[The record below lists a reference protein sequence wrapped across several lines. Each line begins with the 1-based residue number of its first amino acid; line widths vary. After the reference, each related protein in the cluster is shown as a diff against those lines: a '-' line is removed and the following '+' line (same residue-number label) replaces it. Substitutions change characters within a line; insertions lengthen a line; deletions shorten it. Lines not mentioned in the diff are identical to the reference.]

1 MPDRVGHDE
10 KMKVFRKTGVSTLIN
25 ILGMSVAFAA
35 AMILMVQVR
44 WDTTYDANYEGH
56 KQVFRLENNWMDKG
70 LFSTSFSRPMIEIAK
85 TASPNIEAVGTYW
98 TMPHEATLKKDGEET
113 VFSVPS
119 ARVDSSMFSVF
130 PFEWV
135 EGSAREFTAGET
147 AVVSEEYA
155 KTFFGDESALGQFF
169 KAGNGVEV
177 RVVGVFKDMPK
188 NSSMNYGVLV
198 NLGDDFLNNSNE
210 WSFVAFVKLK
220 DPTLA
225 KETETLIETALLD
238 YFGENVDEEY
248 AEEFRRGYR
257 ISNLNDAHFERDVRA
272 DIASTNKAITIT
284 LAAIAILLILI
295 AIINFINFAF
305 AEIPFRIK
313 NINTRKVLGE
323 GRGSLIVRQL
333 LHAGLIALIAFAI
346 ACLIMHV
353 VAGSSWASYVSDSLT
368 LKNNIGILAL
378 MLGVALVSA
387 VIAGLAPALY
397 STSQPAALV
406 LKGSYGTSVKGKAL
420 RNILVGLQFVL
431 SFLFIL
437 MALFVGVQTKYMM
450 GKDMGFD
457 EARVLQTWCGYPAGN
472 QKDALRSHL
481 LQNPSIE
488 AVTFA
493 DSPVVSDGKM
503 GWSRTGDDGN
513 QVFMEV
519 LPVDDNFVQFFGLQI
534 VEGRDFRESDNQNE
548 TGSIIPNETYMQM
561 FPQFHVGS
569 LMYGHVDNCEIVG
582 VVKDFNF
589 KSLQHAMGPL
599 VLYNWGKEGWR
610 SFGTMY
616 VRTAP
621 GADFKDVSDYIKDAI
636 CKFDPRR
643 EPHMITVSHLDKWI
657 EDMYQSEQ
665 SLGKLITIAS
675 FVALLIA
682 IIGIIGLVFFET
694 QFIRKEIAVRRVN
707 GATVGSI
714 LKMINKKYLIMAA
727 ASFVIAAPVAYWLMT
742 AWRKGFAYQAPVPV
756 WLFLVALLAV
766 AAITLAVVTLQSWRA
781 ANANPVESLKNE

>member
-1 MPDRVGHDE
+1 
-10 KMKVFRKTGVSTLIN
+10 MKVFRKTGVSTLIN

-44 WDTTYDANYEGH
+44 WDTTYDANFEGH
-56 KQVFRLENNWMDKG
+56 KQVFRMENNWMDKG
-70 LFSTSFSRPMIEIAK
+70 LFSTSFSRPMIEIIK

-98 TMPHEATLKKDGEET
+98 TMPHEVTLKKDGEET
-113 VFSVPS
+113 ILSVPS

-155 KTFFGDESALGQFF
+155 KTFFGDESALGKNF

-177 RVVGVFKDMPK
+177 RVIGVFKDMPK
-188 NSSMNYGVLV
+188 NSNMHYGVLV
-198 NLGDDFLNNSNE
+198 NLGDDYLDNSNE
-210 WSFVAFVKLK
+210 WSFPAFVKLK
-220 DPTLA
+220 DPSLA
-225 KETETLIETALLD
+225 KETEALMENVVLEQYGNDFDADETA
-238 YFGENVDEEY
+238 
-248 AEEFRRGYR
+248 EFRRGFR
-257 ISNLNDAHFERDVRA
+257 ISNLHDAHFERDVRA
-272 DIASTNKAITIT
+272 NIASANKAITIT
-284 LAAIAILLILI
+284 LDAIAILLILI

-313 NINTRKVLGE
+313 SINTRKVLGE
-323 GRGSLIVRQL
+323 GRGSLSGRQL

-368 LKNNIGILAL
+368 PKDNIGILAL

-420 RNILVGLQFVL
+420 RNMLVGLQFVL

-437 MALFVGVQTKYMM
+437 MALFVGVQTKYMI

-472 QKDALRSHL
+472 QKDALKSHL

-488 AVTFA
+488 DVTFC
-493 DSPVVSDGKM
+493 DSPIVSDGRM
-503 GWSRTGDDGN
+503 SWSRTGDDGN
-513 QVFMEV
+513 QVFMEA
-519 LPVDDNFVQFFGLQI
+519 LPVDESFVQFFGLQI
-534 VEGRDFRESDNQNE
+534 VEGRDFRESDNRNE
-548 TGSIIPNETYMQM
+548 AGSIIPNETFMQM

-569 LMYGHVDNCEIVG
+569 LMEGHVDNCEIIG

-599 VLYNWGKEGWR
+599 VLYNWGKDGWR

-665 SLGKLITIAS
+665 SLGILITIAS

-714 LKMINKKYLIMAA
+714 LKMINKKYLIMSG

-742 AWRKGFAYQAPVPV
+742 AWRKGFAYQSPVPV
-756 WLFLVALLAV
+756 WIFLVALLAV

-781 ANANPVESLKNE
+781 ASANPVESLKNE

>member
-1 MPDRVGHDE
+1 
-10 KMKVFRKTGVSTLIN
+10 MKVFRKTGVSTLIN

-44 WDTTYDANYEGH
+44 WDTTFDANYEGH
-56 KQVFRLENNWMDKG
+56 KQVFRMENYWMDKG
-70 LFSTSFSRPMIEIAK
+70 LFSTSISRPMIEIAK

-113 VFSVPS
+113 VLSVPS

-155 KTFFGDESALGQFF
+155 KTFFGDESALGKHF

-177 RVVGVFKDMPK
+177 RVIGVFKDMPK

-248 AEEFRRGYR
+248 AEEFRRGFR

-272 DIASTNKAITIT
+272 NIASANKAITIT

-313 NINTRKVLGE
+313 SINTRKVLGE

-333 LHAGLIALIAFAI
+333 LLAGLIALIAFAI

-353 VAGSSWASYVSDSLT
+353 VAGSSWASYVSDSLA
-368 LKNNIGILAL
+368 LKDNLGILAL
-378 MLGVALVSA
+378 MFGLALVSA
-387 VIAGLAPALY
+387 VVAGIAPALY

-493 DSPVVSDGKM
+493 DSPIVSDGKM
-503 GWSRTGDDGN
+503 GWSRTGDDGT

-548 TGSIIPNETYMQM
+548 TGSIIPNETFMQM
-561 FPQFHVGS
+561 FPLFHVGS
-569 LMYGHVDNCEIVG
+569 LMYGHVDNSEIIG

-599 VLYNWGKEGWR
+599 VLYNWGKNGWR

-616 VRTAP
+616 VRTVP
-621 GADFKDVSDYIKDAI
+621 GADFKEVSDYIKEAI

-714 LKMINKKYLIMAA
+714 LKMINKKYLIMAG

-742 AWRKGFAYQAPVPV
+742 AWRKGFAYQSPVPV
-756 WLFLVALLAV
+756 WIFLVALLAV

-781 ANANPVESLKNE
+781 ASANPVESLKNE

>member
-1 MPDRVGHDE
+1 
-10 KMKVFRKTGVSTLIN
+10 MKVFRKTGVSTLIN

-44 WDTTYDANYEGH
+44 WDTTYDANFKGH
-56 KQVFRLENNWMDKG
+56 GQVFRMENNWMDKG
-70 LFSTSFSRPMIEIAK
+70 LYSTYFSRPIIEVAK
-85 TASPNIEAVGTYW
+85 AASPNIEAVGTFGW
-98 TMPHEATLKKDGEET
+98 MAQEVTLKKDGEET
-113 VFSVPS
+113 VLSVPS
-119 ARVDSSMFSVF
+119 APVDSSMFSVF

-147 AVVSEEYA
+147 AVVSEKYA
-155 KTFFGDESALGQFF
+155 KIFFGDESAVGKTF

-177 RVVGVFKDMPK
+177 RVIGVFKDMPK
-188 NSSMNYGVLV
+188 NYSMHYGVLV
-198 NLGDDFLNNSNE
+198 NLGDRYLDTPSE
-210 WSFVAFVKLK
+210 WSFAAYLKLK
-220 DPTLA
+220 DPSRA
-225 KETETLIETALLD
+225 KETEALMVNAVLEQYGD
-238 YFGENVDEEY
+238 DHDADE
-248 AEEFRRGYR
+248 ADEFRNGFR
-257 ISNLNDAHFERDVRA
+257 IVQLHDAHFERDVRA
-272 DIASTNKAITIT
+272 NIASANKAITIT
-284 LAAIAILLILI
+284 LTAIAILLILI

-323 GRGSLIVRQL
+323 GRGSMIGRQL

-353 VAGSSWASYVSDSLT
+353 VAGSSWASYVSDSLA
-368 LKNNIGILAL
+368 LKDNVGILAL

-420 RNILVGLQFVL
+420 RNMLVGLQFVL

-437 MALFVGVQTKYMM
+437 MALFVGVQTKFMI

-472 QKDALRSHL
+472 QKDALKSHL

-493 DSPVVSDGKM
+493 DGQIVSDQKM

-519 LPVDDNFVQFFGLQI
+519 LPVDVNFAEFFGLQI

-548 TGSIIPNETYMQM
+548 AGSIIPNETFMQM

-569 LMYGHVDNCEIVG
+569 LMGGHVDDCELIG

-610 SFGTMY
+610 SFGQMY
-616 VRTAP
+616 VRTVP
-621 GADFKDVSDYIKDAI
+621 GADFKEVSDYIKEAI

-643 EPHMITVSHLDKWI
+643 EPHMVTVSHLDEGI
-657 EDMYQSEQ
+657 ENMYQSEQ

-714 LKMINKKYLIMAA
+714 LMMINKKYLIMAG

-756 WLFLVALLAV
+756 WIFIVALLAV

>member
-1 MPDRVGHDE
+1 
-10 KMKVFRKTGVSTLIN
+10 
-25 ILGMSVAFAA
+25 
-35 AMILMVQVR
+35 
-44 WDTTYDANYEGH
+44 
-56 KQVFRLENNWMDKG
+56 
-70 LFSTSFSRPMIEIAK
+70 
-85 TASPNIEAVGTYW
+85 
-98 TMPHEATLKKDGEET
+98 
-113 VFSVPS
+113 
-119 ARVDSSMFSVF
+119 
-130 PFEWV
+130 
-135 EGSAREFTAGET
+135 
-147 AVVSEEYA
+147 
-155 KTFFGDESALGQFF
+155 
-169 KAGNGVEV
+169 
-177 RVVGVFKDMPK
+177 
-188 NSSMNYGVLV
+188 
-198 NLGDDFLNNSNE
+198 
-210 WSFVAFVKLK
+210 
-220 DPTLA
+220 
-225 KETETLIETALLD
+225 
-238 YFGENVDEEY
+238 
-248 AEEFRRGYR
+248 
-257 ISNLNDAHFERDVRA
+257 
-272 DIASTNKAITIT
+272 
-284 LAAIAILLILI
+284 
-295 AIINFINFAF
+295 
-305 AEIPFRIK
+305 
-313 NINTRKVLGE
+313 
-323 GRGSLIVRQL
+323 
-333 LHAGLIALIAFAI
+333 
-346 ACLIMHV
+346 MHV
-353 VAGSSWASYVSDSLT
+353 VAGSSWASYVSDSLA
-368 LKNNIGILAL
+368 LKDNVGILAL

-420 RNILVGLQFVL
+420 RNMLVGLQFVL

-493 DSPVVSDGKM
+493 DSPIVSDQKM

-519 LPVDDNFVQFFGLQI
+519 LPVDVNFAEFFGLQI
-534 VEGRDFRESDNQNE
+534 VDGRDFRESDNQNE
-548 TGSIIPNETYMQM
+548 AGSIIPNETFMQM

-569 LMYGHVDNCEIVG
+569 LMTGHVDDCEIIG

-599 VLYNWGKEGWR
+599 VLYNWGSKGWR
-610 SFGTMY
+610 SFGQMY
-616 VRTAP
+616 VRTVP
-621 GADFKDVSDYIKDAI
+621 GADFKEVSDYIKEAI

-643 EPHMITVSHLDKWI
+643 EPHMVTVSHLDEGI
-657 EDMYQSEQ
+657 ENMYQSEQ

-714 LKMINKKYLIMAA
+714 LMMINKKYLIMAG

-756 WLFLVALLAV
+756 WIFIVALLAV

>member
-1 MPDRVGHDE
+1 
-10 KMKVFRKTGVSTLIN
+10 MKVFRKTGVSTLIN

-44 WDTTYDANYEGH
+44 WDTTYDANFEGH
-56 KQVFRLENNWMDKG
+56 KQVFRVENNWMDKG

-98 TMPHEATLKKDGEET
+98 TMPHEVTLKKDGEQT
-113 VFSVPS
+113 ILSVPS

-135 EGSAREFTAGET
+135 EGSAREFAAGET

-155 KTFFGDESALGQFF
+155 KTFFGDESAIGKSF
-169 KAGNGVEV
+169 KAGNGMEV

-188 NSSMNYGVLV
+188 NYSMHYGVLV
-198 NLGDDFLNNSNE
+198 NLGDDFLDDSNE
-210 WSFVAFVKLK
+210 WSFPAFVKLK
-220 DPTLA
+220 DPSLA
-225 KETETLIETALLD
+225 KETETQMVNALLEYVGD
-238 YFGENVDEEY
+238 DVDE
-248 AEEFRRGYR
+248 AQANEFRKGFR
-257 ISNLNDAHFERDVRA
+257 ISHLHEAHFERDVRA
-272 DIASTNKAITIT
+272 NIASANKAITIT

-313 NINTRKVLGE
+313 SINTRKVLGE
-323 GRGSLIVRQL
+323 GRGSLVGRQL
-333 LHAGLIALIAFAI
+333 LHAGLIALTAFAI

-353 VAGSSWASYVSDSLT
+353 VAGTSWASYVSDSLA
-368 LKNNIGILAL
+368 LKDNIGILAL

-387 VIAGLAPALY
+387 VIAGFAPALY

-406 LKGSYGTSVKGKAL
+406 LKGSYGTSVKGQAL
-420 RNILVGLQFVL
+420 RNMLVGLQFVL

-437 MALFVGVQTKYMM
+437 MALFVSVQTKFMI

-488 AVTFA
+488 DVTFC
-493 DSPVVSDGKM
+493 DSPIVSDGKM

-534 VEGRDFRESDNQNE
+534 MEGRDFRESDNQNE
-548 TGSIIPNETYMQM
+548 AGSIIPNETFMKM

-589 KSLQHAMGPL
+589 KSLQHAMGPI

-616 VRTAP
+616 VRTVP
-621 GADFKDVSDYIKDAI
+621 GADFKDVSDSIKDAI

-643 EPHMITVSHLDKWI
+643 EPDMITVSHLDKWI

-707 GATVGSI
+707 GATVDSI
-714 LKMINKKYLIMAA
+714 LTMINKKYLIMACT
-727 ASFVIAAPVAYWLMT
+727 SFVIAAPIAYWLMT

-756 WLFLVALLAV
+756 WIFLVALIAV

>member
-1 MPDRVGHDE
+1 
-10 KMKVFRKTGVSTLIN
+10 MKVFRKTGVSTLIN

-44 WDTTYDANYEGH
+44 WDTTYDANFKGH
-56 KQVFRLENNWMDKG
+56 GQVFRMENNWMDKG
-70 LFSTSFSRPMIEIAK
+70 LYSTYFSRPIIEVAK
-85 TASPNIEAVGTYW
+85 AASPNIEAVGTFGW
-98 TMPHEATLKKDGEET
+98 MAQEVTLKKDGEET
-113 VFSVPS
+113 VLSVPS
-119 ARVDSSMFSVF
+119 APVDSSMFSVF

-147 AVVSEEYA
+147 AVVSEKYA
-155 KTFFGDESALGQFF
+155 KIFFGDESAVGKTF

-177 RVVGVFKDMPK
+177 RVIGVFKDMPK
-188 NSSMNYGVLV
+188 NYSMHYGVLV
-198 NLGDDFLNNSNE
+198 NLGDRYLDTPSE
-210 WSFVAFVKLK
+210 WSFAAYLKLK
-220 DPTLA
+220 DPSRA
-225 KETETLIETALLD
+225 KETEALMVNAVLEQYGD
-238 YFGENVDEEY
+238 DHDADE
-248 AEEFRRGYR
+248 ADEFRNGFR
-257 ISNLNDAHFERDVRA
+257 IVKLHDAHFERDVRA
-272 DIASTNKAITIT
+272 NIASANKAISIT

-313 NINTRKVLGE
+313 SINTRKVLGQ
-323 GRGSLIVRQL
+323 GRGSLVGRQL
-333 LHAGLIALIAFAI
+333 LHAGLIALTAFAI

-353 VAGSSWASYVSDSLT
+353 VAGSSWASYVSDSLA
-368 LKNNIGILAL
+368 LKDNVGILAL

-420 RNILVGLQFVL
+420 RNMLVGLQFIL

-437 MALFVGVQTKYMM
+437 MALFVGVQTRFMI
-450 GKDMGFD
+450 GRDMGFD

-472 QKDALRSHL
+472 QKDALKSHL

-493 DSPVVSDGKM
+493 DGQIVSDQKM

-519 LPVDDNFVQFFGLQI
+519 LPVDVNFAEFFGLQI

-548 TGSIIPNETYMQM
+548 AGSIIPNETFMQM

-569 LMYGHVDNCEIVG
+569 LMGGHVDDCELIG

-610 SFGTMY
+610 SFGQMY
-616 VRTAP
+616 VRTVP
-621 GADFKDVSDYIKDAI
+621 GADFKEVSDYIKEAI

-643 EPHMITVSHLDKWI
+643 EPHMITVSHLDEGI
-657 EDMYQSEQ
+657 ENMYQSEQ

-694 QFIRKEIAVRRVN
+694 QFLRKEIAVRRVN
-707 GATVGSI
+707 GATVGGI
-714 LKMINKKYLIMAA
+714 LKMINKKYLIMAV

-756 WLFLVALLAV
+756 WIFLVALLAV

-781 ANANPVESLKNE
+781 ANSNPVESLKNE

>member
-1 MPDRVGHDE
+1 
-10 KMKVFRKTGVSTLIN
+10 MKVFRKTGVSTLIN

-44 WDTTYDANYEGH
+44 WDTTYDANFEGH
-56 KQVFRLENNWMDKG
+56 KQVFRMENNWMDKG

-113 VFSVPS
+113 VLSVPS

-135 EGSAREFTAGET
+135 EGSAREFTASET
-147 AVVSEEYA
+147 AVVSEQYA
-155 KTFFGDESALGQFF
+155 KTFFGDESALGKHF

-177 RVVGVFKDMPK
+177 RVIGVFKDLPK
-188 NSSMNYGVLV
+188 NYSMHYGVLV
-198 NLGDDFLNNSNE
+198 NLGDVCLDTPSE
-210 WSFVAFVKLK
+210 WSFPAYVKLK

-238 YFGENVDEEY
+238 YYGENVDEEY
-248 AEEFRRGYR
+248 ADEFRKGFR
-257 ISNLNDAHFERDVRA
+257 ISNLHDAHFERDVRA
-272 DIASTNKAITIT
+272 NEVSANKAITIT

-323 GRGSLIVRQL
+323 GRGSLIGRQL

-368 LKNNIGILAL
+368 LKDNIGILAL

-387 VIAGLAPALY
+387 VIAGLAPAMY

-420 RNILVGLQFVL
+420 RNMLVGLQFVL

-437 MALFVGVQTKYMM
+437 MALFVNVQTKYMLN
-450 GKDMGFD
+450 KDMGFD

-481 LQNPSIE
+481 LQNPLIE
-488 AVTFA
+488 DVTFA
-493 DSPVVSDGKM
+493 DGQIVSDQKM

-519 LPVDDNFVQFFGLQI
+519 LPVDVNFAEFFGLQI
-534 VEGRDFRESDNQNE
+534 VDGRDFRESDNRNE
-548 TGSIIPNETYMQM
+548 AGSIIPNETFMQM
-561 FPQFHVGS
+561 FPHFHVGS
-569 LMYGHVDNCEIVG
+569 IMEGHVENCELIG

-599 VLYNWGKEGWR
+599 VLYNWGKDGWR
-610 SFGTMY
+610 SFGEMY

-621 GADFKDVSDYIKDAI
+621 GADFKEVSDYIKEAV

-643 EPHMITVSHLDKWI
+643 EPHMINVSHLDESI
-657 EDMYQSEQ
+657 EKMYRNEQ

-727 ASFVIAAPVAYWLMT
+727 VSFVIAAPVAYWLMT

-756 WLFLVALLAV
+756 WIFLVALLTV

-781 ANANPVESLKNE
+781 ASANPVESLKNE

>member
-1 MPDRVGHDE
+1 
-10 KMKVFRKTGVSTLIN
+10 MKVFRKTGVSTLIN

-44 WDTTYDANYEGH
+44 WDTTYDANFEGH
-56 KQVFRLENNWMDKG
+56 KQVFRMENNWMDKG

-85 TASPNIEAVGTYW
+85 TASPNIESVGTYW
-98 TMPHEATLKKDGEET
+98 TMPQEATLNKNGEQT
-113 VFSVPS
+113 ILSVPS

-155 KTFFGDESALGQFF
+155 KTFFGDESALGKNF

-177 RVVGVFKDMPK
+177 RVIGVFKDMPK
-188 NSSMNYGVLV
+188 NSNMHYGVLV
-198 NLGDDFLNNSNE
+198 NLGDDYLDNSNE
-210 WSFVAFVKLK
+210 WSFPAFVKLK
-220 DPTLA
+220 DPSLA
-225 KETETLIETALLD
+225 KETEALMENVVLEQYGNDFDADETA
-238 YFGENVDEEY
+238 
-248 AEEFRRGYR
+248 EFRRGFR
-257 ISNLNDAHFERDVRA
+257 ISNLHDAHFERDVRA
-272 DIASTNKAITIT
+272 NIASANKAITIT
-284 LAAIAILLILI
+284 LDAIAILLILI

-313 NINTRKVLGE
+313 SINTRKVLGE
-323 GRGSLIVRQL
+323 GRGSLIGRQL

-368 LKNNIGILAL
+368 PKDNIGILAL

-420 RNILVGLQFVL
+420 RNMLVGLQFVL

-437 MALFVGVQTKYMM
+437 MALFVGVQTKYMI

-472 QKDALRSHL
+472 QKDALKSHL

-488 AVTFA
+488 DVTFC
-493 DSPVVSDGKM
+493 DSPIVSDGRM
-503 GWSRTGDDGN
+503 SWSRTGDDGN
-513 QVFMEV
+513 QVFMEA
-519 LPVDDNFVQFFGLQI
+519 LPVDESFVQFFGLQI
-534 VEGRDFRESDNQNE
+534 VEGRDFRESDNRNE
-548 TGSIIPNETYMQM
+548 AGSIIPNETFMQM

-569 LMYGHVDNCEIVG
+569 LMEGHVDNCEIIG

-599 VLYNWGKEGWR
+599 VLYNWGKDGWR

-714 LKMINKKYLIMAA
+714 LKMINKKYLIMSG

-742 AWRKGFAYQAPVPV
+742 AWRKGFAYQSPVPV
-756 WLFLVALLAV
+756 WIFLVALLAV

-781 ANANPVESLKNE
+781 ASANPVESLKNE

>member
-1 MPDRVGHDE
+1 
-10 KMKVFRKTGVSTLIN
+10 MKVFRKTGVSTLIN

-44 WDTTYDANYEGH
+44 WDTTFDANFEGH
-56 KQVFRLENNWMDKG
+56 EQVFRLENNWMDKG

-98 TMPHEATLKKDGEET
+98 TMPHEATLRKDGEET
-113 VFSVPS
+113 VLSVPS

-155 KTFFGDESALGQFF
+155 KVFFGDESALGKHF

-188 NSSMNYGVLV
+188 NSSIHYGVLV

-238 YFGENVDEEY
+238 YFGENVDEED
-248 AEEFRRGYR
+248 ADEFRKGFR
-257 ISNLNDAHFERDVRA
+257 ISNLHDAHFERDVRA
-272 DIASTNKAITIT
+272 SIASANKAITIT
-284 LAAIAILLILI
+284 LATIAILLILI

-333 LHAGLIALIAFAI
+333 LHAGLIALVAFAI

-353 VAGSSWASYVSDSLT
+353 VAGTSWASYVSDSLA
-368 LKNNIGILAL
+368 LKDNIGILAL
-378 MLGVALVSA
+378 MFVVALVSA
-387 VIAGLAPALY
+387 VVAGIAPALY

-472 QKDALRSHL
+472 QKEALRSHL

-488 AVTFA
+488 DVTFC
-493 DSPVVSDGKM
+493 DSPIVSDQKM

-548 TGSIIPNETYMQM
+548 TGSIIPNETFMQM

-569 LMYGHVDNCEIVG
+569 LMDGHVANCEIVG

-599 VLYNWGKEGWR
+599 VLYNWGKQGWR

-616 VRTAP
+616 VRTVP

-675 FVALLIA
+675 LVALLIA

-694 QFIRKEIAVRRVN
+694 QFLRKEIAVRRVN

-714 LKMINKKYLIMAA
+714 LQMINKKYLIMAG
-727 ASFVIAAPVAYWLMT
+727 ASFVIAAPVAFWLMT

-756 WLFLVALLAV
+756 WIFLVALIAV

-781 ANANPVESLKNE
+781 ASANPVESLKNE

>member
-1 MPDRVGHDE
+1 
-10 KMKVFRKTGVSTLIN
+10 MKVFRKTGVSTLIN

-44 WDTTYDANYEGH
+44 WDTTFDANFEGH
-56 KQVFRLENNWMDKG
+56 KQVFRVENNWMDKG

-98 TMPHEATLKKDGEET
+98 TMPHEVTLKKDGEQT
-113 VFSVPS
+113 ILSVPS

-135 EGSAREFTAGET
+135 EGSVREFAAGET

-155 KTFFGDESALGQFF
+155 KTFFGDESAIGKSF
-169 KAGNGVEV
+169 KAGNGMEV

-188 NSSMNYGVLV
+188 NYSMHYGVLV
-198 NLGDDFLNNSNE
+198 NLGDDFLDDSNE
-210 WSFVAFVKLK
+210 WSFPAFVKLK
-220 DPTLA
+220 DPSLA
-225 KETETLIETALLD
+225 KETETQMVNALLEYVGD
-238 YFGENVDEEY
+238 DVDE
-248 AEEFRRGYR
+248 AQANEFRKGFR
-257 ISNLNDAHFERDVRA
+257 ISNLHEAHFERDVRA
-272 DIASTNKAITIT
+272 NIASANKAITIT

-313 NINTRKVLGE
+313 SINTRKVLGE
-323 GRGSLIVRQL
+323 GRGSLVGRQL
-333 LHAGLIALIAFAI
+333 LHAGLIALTAFAI

-353 VAGSSWASYVSDSLT
+353 VAGTSWASYVSDSLA
-368 LKNNIGILAL
+368 LKDNIGILAL

-387 VIAGLAPALY
+387 VIAGFAPALY

-406 LKGSYGTSVKGKAL
+406 LKGSYGTSVKGQAL
-420 RNILVGLQFVL
+420 RNMLVGLQFVL

-437 MALFVGVQTKYMM
+437 MALFVSVQTKFMI

-488 AVTFA
+488 DVTFC
-493 DSPVVSDGKM
+493 DSPIVSDGKM

-548 TGSIIPNETYMQM
+548 AGSIIPNETFMKM

-589 KSLQHAMGPL
+589 KSLQHAMGPI
-599 VLYNWGKEGWR
+599 VLYNWGQEGWR

-616 VRTAP
+616 VRTVP
-621 GADFKDVSDYIKDAI
+621 GADFKDVSDSIKDAI

-643 EPHMITVSHLDKWI
+643 EPDMITVSHLDKWI

-707 GATVGSI
+707 GATVDSI
-714 LKMINKKYLIMAA
+714 LTMINKKYLIMACT
-727 ASFVIAAPVAYWLMT
+727 SFVIAAPVAYWLMT

-756 WLFLVALLAV
+756 WIFLVALIVV

-781 ANANPVESLKNE
+781 ANANPVESLKTE

>member
-1 MPDRVGHDE
+1 
-10 KMKVFRKTGVSTLIN
+10 MKAFRKTGVSTLIN

-35 AMILMVQVR
+35 AMILLVQVR
-44 WDTTYDANYEGH
+44 WDTTYDANFEGH
-56 KQVFRLENNWMDKG
+56 EQVFRLENNWMDKG
-70 LFSTSFSRPMIEIAK
+70 LYSTFFSRPLIEI
-85 TASPNIEAVGTYW
+85 TRSASPNIEAVGTFGW
-98 TMPHEATLKKDGEET
+98 MAQEVTLKKDGEET
-113 VFSVPS
+113 VLSVPS

-155 KTFFGDESALGQFF
+155 KTFFGDESAIGKNF

-177 RVVGVFKDMPK
+177 RVIGVFKDLPK
-188 NSSMNYGVLV
+188 NYSMHYGVLV
-198 NLGDDFLNNSNE
+198 NLGDDCLDTPSE
-210 WSFVAFVKLK
+210 WSFAAFLK
-220 DPTLA
+220 MRDPSRA
-225 KETETLIETALLD
+225 KETEALMVNNAILEQSGDD
-238 YFGENVDEEY
+238 YDADDADEIRKG
-248 AEEFRRGYR
+248 FR
-257 ISNLNDAHFERDVRA
+257 IVNLHDAHFERDVRA
-272 DIASTNKAITIT
+272 NIASANKAITIT

-323 GRGSLIVRQL
+323 GRGSLIRRQL

-353 VAGSSWASYVSDSLT
+353 VAGTSWASYVSDSLA
-368 LKNNIGILAL
+368 LKDNLGILAL

-387 VIAGLAPALY
+387 VIAGLAPAMY

-406 LKGSYGTSVKGKAL
+406 LKGSYGTSVKGRSL
-420 RNILVGLQFVL
+420 RNLLVGLQFIL

-437 MALFVGVQTKYMM
+437 MALFVGVQTRFMIRR
-450 GKDMGFD
+450 DMGFD

-472 QKDALRSHL
+472 QKDALKSHL

-493 DSPVVSDGKM
+493 DGQIVSDQKM

-519 LPVDDNFVQFFGLQI
+519 LPVDVNFAEFFGLQI

-548 TGSIIPNETYMQM
+548 AGSIIPNETFMQM

-569 LMYGHVDNCEIVG
+569 LMSGHVDDCELIG

-610 SFGTMY
+610 SFGQMY
-616 VRTAP
+616 VRTVP
-621 GADFKDVSDYIKDAI
+621 GADFKEVSDYIKEAI

-643 EPHMITVSHLDKWI
+643 EPHMITVSHLDEGI
-657 EDMYQSEQ
+657 ENMYQSEQ

-694 QFIRKEIAVRRVN
+694 QFLRKEIAVRRVN
-707 GATVGSI
+707 GATVGGI
-714 LKMINKKYLIMAA
+714 LKMINKKYLIMAV

-756 WLFLVALLAV
+756 WIFLVALLAV

>member
-1 MPDRVGHDE
+1 
-10 KMKVFRKTGVSTLIN
+10 MKVFRKTGVSTLIN

-44 WDTTYDANYEGH
+44 WDTTYDANFEGH
-56 KQVFRLENNWMDKG
+56 KQVFRVENNWMDKG
-70 LFSTSFSRPMIEIAK
+70 LFSTSFSRPMIEIIK

-98 TMPHEATLKKDGEET
+98 TMPHEVTLKKDGEET
-113 VFSVPS
+113 ILSVPS

-155 KTFFGDESALGQFF
+155 KTFFGDESALGKNF

-177 RVVGVFKDMPK
+177 RVIGVFKDMPK
-188 NSSMNYGVLV
+188 NSNMHYGVLV
-198 NLGDDFLNNSNE
+198 NLGDDYLDNSNE
-210 WSFVAFVKLK
+210 WSFPAFVKLK
-220 DPTLA
+220 DPSLA
-225 KETETLIETALLD
+225 KETEALMENVVLEQYGNDFDADETA
-238 YFGENVDEEY
+238 
-248 AEEFRRGYR
+248 EFRRGFR
-257 ISNLNDAHFERDVRA
+257 ISNLHDAHFERDVRA
-272 DIASTNKAITIT
+272 NIASANKAITIT
-284 LAAIAILLILI
+284 LDAIAILLILI

-313 NINTRKVLGE
+313 SINTRKVLGE
-323 GRGSLIVRQL
+323 GRGSLIGRQL

-368 LKNNIGILAL
+368 PKDNIGILAL

-420 RNILVGLQFVL
+420 RNMLVGLQFVL

-437 MALFVGVQTKYMM
+437 MALFVGVQTKYMI

-472 QKDALRSHL
+472 QKDALKSHL

-488 AVTFA
+488 DVTFC
-493 DSPVVSDGKM
+493 DSPIVSDGRM
-503 GWSRTGDDGN
+503 SWSRTGDDGN
-513 QVFMEV
+513 QVFMEA
-519 LPVDDNFVQFFGLQI
+519 LPVDESFVQFFGLQI
-534 VEGRDFRESDNQNE
+534 VEGRDFRESDNRNE
-548 TGSIIPNETYMQM
+548 AGSIIPNETFMQM

-569 LMYGHVDNCEIVG
+569 LMEGHVDNCEIIG

-599 VLYNWGKEGWR
+599 VLYNWGKDGWR

-714 LKMINKKYLIMAA
+714 LKMINKKYLIMSG

-742 AWRKGFAYQAPVPV
+742 AWRKGFAYQSPVPV
-756 WLFLVALLAV
+756 WIFLVALLAV

-781 ANANPVESLKNE
+781 ASANPVESLKNE

>member
-1 MPDRVGHDE
+1 
-10 KMKVFRKTGVSTLIN
+10 MKIFKKTGVSTLIN

-44 WDTTYDANYEGH
+44 WDTTFDANYEGH

-113 VFSVPS
+113 ILSVPS

-135 EGSAREFTAGET
+135 EGSAREFTASET

-155 KTFFGDESALGQFF
+155 KTFFGDESALGKHF

-177 RVVGVFKDMPK
+177 RVIGVFKDMSK

-248 AEEFRRGYR
+248 AEEFRRGFR
-257 ISNLNDAHFERDVRA
+257 ISKLHDAHFERDVRA
-272 DIASTNKAITIT
+272 NIASANKAITIT
-284 LAAIAILLILI
+284 LAVIAILLILI

-353 VAGSSWASYVSDSLT
+353 VAGSSWASYVSDSLA
-368 LKNNIGILAL
+368 LKDNIGILAL

-420 RNILVGLQFVL
+420 RNMLVGLQFVL

-437 MALFVGVQTKYMM
+437 MALFVGVQTKYMI

-493 DSPVVSDGKM
+493 DSPIVSDGKM

-548 TGSIIPNETYMQM
+548 AGSIIPNETYMQM

-569 LMYGHVDNCEIVG
+569 LMYGHVDNSEIIG

-599 VLYNWGKEGWR
+599 VLYNWGKNGWR

-616 VRTAP
+616 VRTVP
-621 GADFKDVSDYIKDAI
+621 GADFKEVSDYIKDAI

-707 GATVGSI
+707 GATVSSI
-714 LKMINKKYLIMAA
+714 LQMINKKYLIMAG

-756 WLFLVALLAV
+756 WIFLMALMTV

-781 ANANPVESLKNE
+781 ASANPVESLKNE

>member
-1 MPDRVGHDE
+1 
-10 KMKVFRKTGVSTLIN
+10 MKVFRKTGVSTLIN

-44 WDTTYDANYEGH
+44 WDTTYDANFKGH
-56 KQVFRLENNWMDKG
+56 GQVFRMENNWMDKG
-70 LFSTSFSRPMIEIAK
+70 LYSTYFSRPIIEVAK
-85 TASPNIEAVGTYW
+85 AASPNIEAVGTFGW
-98 TMPHEATLKKDGEET
+98 MAQEVTLKKDGEET
-113 VFSVPS
+113 VLSVPS
-119 ARVDSSMFSVF
+119 APVDSSMFSVF

-147 AVVSEEYA
+147 AVVSEKYA
-155 KTFFGDESALGQFF
+155 KIFFGDESAVGKTF

-177 RVVGVFKDMPK
+177 RVIGVFKDMPK
-188 NSSMNYGVLV
+188 NYSMHYGVLV
-198 NLGDDFLNNSNE
+198 NLGDRYLDTPSE
-210 WSFVAFVKLK
+210 WSFAAYLKLK
-220 DPTLA
+220 DPSRA
-225 KETETLIETALLD
+225 KETEALMVNAVLEQYGD
-238 YFGENVDEEY
+238 DHDADE
-248 AEEFRRGYR
+248 ADEFRNGFR
-257 ISNLNDAHFERDVRA
+257 IVKLHDAHFERDVRA
-272 DIASTNKAITIT
+272 NIASANKAISIT

-313 NINTRKVLGE
+313 SINTRKVLGQ
-323 GRGSLIVRQL
+323 GRGSLVGRQL
-333 LHAGLIALIAFAI
+333 LHAGLIALTAFAI

-353 VAGSSWASYVSDSLT
+353 VAGSSWASYVSDSLA
-368 LKNNIGILAL
+368 LKDNVGILAL

-420 RNILVGLQFVL
+420 RNMLVGLQFIL

-437 MALFVGVQTKYMM
+437 MALFVGVQTRFMI
-450 GKDMGFD
+450 GRDMGFD

-472 QKDALRSHL
+472 QKDALKSHL

-493 DSPVVSDGKM
+493 DGQIVSDQKM

-519 LPVDDNFVQFFGLQI
+519 LPVDVNFAEFFGLQI

-548 TGSIIPNETYMQM
+548 AGSIIPNETFMQM

-569 LMYGHVDNCEIVG
+569 LMGGHVDDCELIG

-610 SFGTMY
+610 SFGQMY
-616 VRTAP
+616 VRTVP
-621 GADFKDVSDYIKDAI
+621 GADFKEVSDYIKEAI

-643 EPHMITVSHLDKWI
+643 EPHMITVSHLDEGI
-657 EDMYQSEQ
+657 ENMYQSEQ

-694 QFIRKEIAVRRVN
+694 QFLRKEIAVRRVN
-707 GATVGSI
+707 GATVGGI
-714 LKMINKKYLIMAA
+714 LKMINKKYLIMAV

-756 WLFLVALLAV
+756 WIFIVALLAV

>member
-1 MPDRVGHDE
+1 
-10 KMKVFRKTGVSTLIN
+10 MKIFRKTGVSTLIN

-98 TMPHEATLKKDGEET
+98 TMPHEATLRKDGEET
-113 VFSVPS
+113 VLSVPS

>member
-1 MPDRVGHDE
+1 
-10 KMKVFRKTGVSTLIN
+10 MKVFRKTGVSTLIN

-44 WDTTYDANYEGH
+44 WDTTYDANFEGH
-56 KQVFRLENNWMDKG
+56 KQVFRVENNWMDKG

-98 TMPHEATLKKDGEET
+98 TMPHEVTLKKDGEQT
-113 VFSVPS
+113 ILSVPS

-135 EGSAREFTAGET
+135 EGSAREFAAGET

-155 KTFFGDESALGQFF
+155 KTFFGDESAIGKSF
-169 KAGNGVEV
+169 KAGNGMEV

-188 NSSMNYGVLV
+188 NYSMHYGVLV
-198 NLGDDFLNNSNE
+198 NLGDDFLDDSNE
-210 WSFVAFVKLK
+210 WSFPAFVKLK
-220 DPTLA
+220 DPSLA
-225 KETETLIETALLD
+225 KETETQMVNALLEYVGD
-238 YFGENVDEEY
+238 DVDE
-248 AEEFRRGYR
+248 AQANEFRKGFR
-257 ISNLNDAHFERDVRA
+257 ISHLHE
-272 DIASTNKAITIT
+272 
-284 LAAIAILLILI
+284 AIAILLILI

-313 NINTRKVLGE
+313 SINTRKVLGE
-323 GRGSLIVRQL
+323 GRGSLVGRQL
-333 LHAGLIALIAFAI
+333 LHAGLIALTAFAI

-353 VAGSSWASYVSDSLT
+353 VAGTSWASYVSDSLA
-368 LKNNIGILAL
+368 LKDNIGILAL
-378 MLGVALVSA
+378 MLGVALFSA
-387 VIAGLAPALY
+387 VIAGFAPALY

-406 LKGSYGTSVKGKAL
+406 LKGSYGTSVKGQAL
-420 RNILVGLQFVL
+420 RNMLVGLQFVL

-437 MALFVGVQTKYMM
+437 MALFVSVQTKFMI

-488 AVTFA
+488 DVTFC
-493 DSPVVSDGKM
+493 DSPIVSDGKM

-534 VEGRDFRESDNQNE
+534 MEGRDFRESDNQNE
-548 TGSIIPNETYMQM
+548 AGSIIPNETFMKM

-589 KSLQHAMGPL
+589 KSLQHAMGPI

-616 VRTAP
+616 VRTVP
-621 GADFKDVSDYIKDAI
+621 GADFKDVSDSIKDAI

-643 EPHMITVSHLDKWI
+643 EPDMITVSHLDKWI

-707 GATVGSI
+707 GATVDSI
-714 LKMINKKYLIMAA
+714 LTMINKKYLIMACT
-727 ASFVIAAPVAYWLMT
+727 SFVIAAPIAYWLMT

-756 WLFLVALLAV
+756 WIFLVALIAV

>member
-1 MPDRVGHDE
+1 
-10 KMKVFRKTGVSTLIN
+10 MKVFRKTGVSTLIN

-44 WDTTYDANYEGH
+44 WDTTFDANYEGH
-56 KQVFRLENNWMDKG
+56 KQVFRMENNWMDKG
-70 LFSTSFSRPMIEIAK
+70 LFSTSISRPMIEIAK

-113 VFSVPS
+113 VLSVPS
-119 ARVDSSMFSVF
+119 ARVDSSMFFVF

-155 KTFFGDESALGQFF
+155 KTFFGDESALGKHF

-177 RVVGVFKDMPK
+177 RVIGVFKDMPK

-248 AEEFRRGYR
+248 AEEFRRGFR

-272 DIASTNKAITIT
+272 NIASANKAITIT

-313 NINTRKVLGE
+313 SINTRKVLGE

-333 LHAGLIALIAFAI
+333 LLAGLIALIAFAI

-353 VAGSSWASYVSDSLT
+353 VAGSSWASYVSDSLA
-368 LKNNIGILAL
+368 LKDNLGILAL
-378 MLGVALVSA
+378 MFGLALVSA
-387 VIAGLAPALY
+387 VVAGIAPALY

-493 DSPVVSDGKM
+493 DSPIVSDGKM
-503 GWSRTGDDGN
+503 GWSRTGDDGT

-548 TGSIIPNETYMQM
+548 TGSIIPNETFMQM
-561 FPQFHVGS
+561 FPLFHVGS
-569 LMYGHVDNCEIVG
+569 LMYGHVDNSEIIG

-599 VLYNWGKEGWR
+599 VLYNWGKNGWR

-616 VRTAP
+616 VRTVP
-621 GADFKDVSDYIKDAI
+621 GADFKEVSDYIKEAI

-714 LKMINKKYLIMAA
+714 LKMINKKYLIMAG

-742 AWRKGFAYQAPVPV
+742 AWRKGFAYQSPVPV
-756 WLFLVALLAV
+756 WIFLVALLAV
-766 AAITLAVVTLQSWRA
+766 AAITLAVVTLQSLRA
-781 ANANPVESLKNE
+781 ASANPVESLKNE

>member
-1 MPDRVGHDE
+1 
-10 KMKVFRKTGVSTLIN
+10 MKVFRKTGVSTLIN

-44 WDTTYDANYEGH
+44 WDTTYDANFEGH
-56 KQVFRLENNWMDKG
+56 EQVFRLENNWMDKG

-98 TMPHEATLKKDGEET
+98 TMPQEATLNNNGEQT
-113 VFSVPS
+113 ILSVPS

-155 KTFFGDESALGQFF
+155 KLFFGDESAIGKIF

-188 NSSMNYGVLV
+188 NYSMHYGVLV
-198 NLGDDFLNNSNE
+198 NLGDDYLDDSNE
-210 WSFVAFVKLK
+210 WSFPAFVKLK
-220 DPTLA
+220 DPSLA
-225 KETETLIETALLD
+225 KEIETQMVNTLLEYVGD
-238 YFGENVDEEY
+238 DVDE
-248 AEEFRRGYR
+248 AQANEFRKGFR
-257 ISNLNDAHFERDVRA
+257 IVYLHEAHFERDVRA
-272 DIASTNKAITIT
+272 NIASANKAITIT

-313 NINTRKVLGE
+313 SINTRKVLGE
-323 GRGSLIVRQL
+323 GRGSLIGRQL

-353 VAGSSWASYVSDSLT
+353 VAGTSWASYVSDSLA
-368 LKNNIGILAL
+368 LKDNIGILVL

-437 MALFVGVQTKYMM
+437 MALFVGVQTKYMI

-457 EARVLQTWCGYPAGN
+457 EARVLQTWCGYPAGD

-493 DSPVVSDGKM
+493 DSPIVSDGKM

-534 VEGRDFRESDNQNE
+534 VEGRDFHESDNQNE
-548 TGSIIPNETYMQM
+548 TGSIIPNETFMQM

-569 LMYGHVDNCEIVG
+569 LMGGHVANCEIVG

-599 VLYNWGKEGWR
+599 VLYNWGKQGWR

-616 VRTAP
+616 VRTVP

-707 GATVGSI
+707 GATVSSI
-714 LKMINKKYLIMAA
+714 LQMINKKYLIMAGS
-727 ASFVIAAPVAYWLMT
+727 SFVIAAPVAYWLMT

-756 WLFLVALLAV
+756 WIFLVALIAV

-781 ANANPVESLKNE
+781 ASANPVESLKNE